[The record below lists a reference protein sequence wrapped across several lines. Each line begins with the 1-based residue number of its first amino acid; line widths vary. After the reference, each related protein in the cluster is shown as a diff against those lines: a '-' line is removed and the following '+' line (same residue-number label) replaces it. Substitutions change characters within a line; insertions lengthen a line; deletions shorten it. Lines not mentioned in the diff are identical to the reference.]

1 VPIRY
6 AAVSLFI
13 LIDFCCNPR
22 YNFIRKKILSG
33 TKHFF
38 LERDMM
44 NVAKPLDC
52 ITLTEFET
60 MEKVKT
66 VTVHGF
72 ANNTAET
79 YGISDTINSMAQPD
93 LHIPVAKIFEKI

>member
-1 VPIRY
+1 
-6 AAVSLFI
+6 
-13 LIDFCCNPR
+13 
-22 YNFIRKKILSG
+22 
-33 TKHFF
+33 
-38 LERDMM
+38 MM
-44 NVAKPLDC
+44 NVAKPLDR

-79 YGISDTINSMAQPD
+79 YGISDTINSVAQPN